1 MKGCGGCGGEGGE
14 ESSAGS
20 SRLWL
25 LSAMIAW
32 LDALDCLIWTT
43 LYFVYNWQDC
53 VEGSNGGGGG
63 TKNPFY
69 SIYTCTYTRCIGFLW
84 PFFGCVSLPHGDI
97 FYLNDEWQQQRQVP
111 AARPSRE
118 WVLASRDSYLWILLQ
133 GEPDRKRKQIVF
145 KGFYWTVLVIS
156 RFYFCF
162 GRFVFKCP

>member
-1 MKGCGGCGGEGGE
+1 MFSGIGQKERMKGCERMWRVWEGGGGE

-32 LDALDCLIWTT
+32 LDALDCLIWTI

-84 PFFGCVSLPHGDI
+84 PFLAVYHFLTEIYFTWMMNDKNNNNVKSLQPGQAVSE
-97 FYLNDEWQQQRQVP
+97 Y
-111 AARPSRE
+111 SRVE
-118 WVLASRDSYLWILLQ
+118 TATC
-133 GEPDRKRKQIVF
+133 
-145 KGFYWTVLVIS
+145 GFYYRVNRIEN
-156 RFYFCF
+156 
-162 GRFVFKCP
+162 K